1 MQIGEP
7 MESRYVKSAAL
18 FFIAIFILFATID
31 DQKLLGGLI
40 ALLAVIWVVYDWP
53 KDRDDQ

>member
-1 MQIGEP
+1 

-31 DQKLLGGLI
+31 DQKLLGALI
-40 ALLAVIWVVYDWP
+40 ALLAIIWVVYDW
-53 KDRDDQ
+53 KKGKNNE

>member
-1 MQIGEP
+1 